1 MPGKHHVLSLVV
13 GLLCGSFLESNAAS
27 SVGINLKVDVNGKT
41 VIDRSIP
48 NGKLY
53 YTTYFLI
60 YRINTCFHKLD
71 KVTHVALYFR
81 SFPFQSTF

>member
-1 MPGKHHVLSLVV
+1 MVGKHHAFCLAV
-13 GLLCGSFLESNAAS
+13 GLLCGSFLKSNAAS

-60 YRINTCFHKLD
+60 YMIKFLFSQIR
-71 KVTHVALYFR
+71 
-81 SFPFQSTF
+81 

>member
-1 MPGKHHVLSLVV
+1 MPGKHPVLSLAV
-13 GLLCGSFLESNAAS
+13 GLLCGSFLESNAAG

-60 YRINTCFHKLD
+60 YMIKIPVFTN
-71 KVTHVALYFR
+71 
-81 SFPFQSTF
+81 